1 MFCQGQDI
9 SETNNFDK
17 NKTSY
22 IKNGISDLTRNSE
35 QKSGLKNKVKYRL
48 SFTEIYLII
57 YKKQIAMQ
65 NKQLYE
71 TTKNQTSWRVKM
83 AD

>member
-22 IKNGISDLTRNSE
+22 IKNGISDLTRNYE